1 MYCGFGCLILCEL
14 ENLGLVAE
22 LFGRSLADPDVL
34 DPRRS
39 MSAPLHVSRPT
50 LAGEYKGISIST
62 AKLPRTLERKLTTTG
77 TGYQVI
83 DCVKKR
89 DGKVILHGAS
99 HWDIYATARQFS
111 SCCYARRDNSDLRID
126 PQTPSPR
133 SRQNPTGPQHMKL
146 WAAKEPPVPSSS
158 GSEIGESRPRSVHA
172 KKDQHLGFD
181 WTSHSVVLDVASGW
195 LSCLFLRQEG
205 TRQESANCF
214 R

>member
-1 MYCGFGCLILCEL
+1 MYCEFGCLILCEL
-14 ENLGLVAE
+14 EHLGLVAE

-50 LAGEYKGISIST
+50 LAGTHKGISIST

-126 PQTPSPR
+126 PPDAESSLQAKPHRATGHEIMGRKGAACALVFWKRNRRVQTSKCACKERPTSWLRLDIPFSR
-133 SRQNPTGPQHMKL
+133 S
-146 WAAKEPPVPSSS
+146 
-158 GSEIGESRPRSVHA
+158 
-172 KKDQHLGFD
+172 
-181 WTSHSVVLDVASGW
+181 
-195 LSCLFLRQEG
+195 
-205 TRQESANCF
+205 
-214 R
+214 